1 MRFDLRDIIHIPG
14 ESREFAYDLDLSSVT
29 SFGERP
35 FTKPLRVTGTV
46 RNMAGALQL
55 TGEAK
60 GAMETRCDRC
70 LKPLTLDV
78 DVPVETLLAE
88 RLEDEESD
96 EIYLLENGEVDLD
109 EIFTTACIL
118 AMDVKHLCKEDCKG
132 LCDKCGADLNLGP
145 CGCKKDL
152 DPRLAVL
159 AELLDTSEEK

>member
-1 MRFDLRDIIHIPG
+1 MRLDLRDIIHIPG
-14 ESREFAYDLDLSSVT
+14 ESRDFGFDLDLSSVT

-35 FTKPLRVTGTV
+35 FTKPLRVTGSV

-60 GAMETRCDRC
+60 GIMETRCDRC

-88 RLEDEESD
+88 QLEDEESD
-96 EIYLLENGEVDLD
+96 EIYLLENGEADLS
-109 EIFTTACIL
+109 EIFSTACIL
-118 AMDVKHLCKEDCKG
+118 AMDVKHLCSEDCKG

-159 AELLDTSEEK
+159 AELLDTNEEK